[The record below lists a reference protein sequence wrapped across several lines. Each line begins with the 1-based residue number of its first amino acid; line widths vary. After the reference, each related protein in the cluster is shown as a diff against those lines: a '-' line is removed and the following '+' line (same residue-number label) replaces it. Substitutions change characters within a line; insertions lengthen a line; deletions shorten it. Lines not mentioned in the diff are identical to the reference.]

1 MSPAAGGNFPAQ
13 ATAYNGPY
21 APTKPL
27 CAEPTG
33 TTVSCQREAVSISAG
48 GRSLSP
54 GGRSGWDPGAPSL
67 QSSPR
72 LGPALAAATYCAAG
86 LNGAPKPMRVHFGG
100 ACPGSLPP
108 PVIAHPRG
116 VPAVGDARR
125 EGGISG
131 VKCGSHTVDKVVRV
145 PCAQTGRFRR
155 RERVG
160 QMSQLVDP
168 IEVRVSSKCKTA
180 VGTQTTHD
188 MKSTGRTGQKR
199 PRS

>member
-54 GGRSGWDPGAPSL
+54 GGRSGWDPGAPLL
-67 QSSPR
+67 QSSLR

-86 LNGAPKPMRVHFGG
+86 LNGSPQAHAGPLRGEP
-100 ACPGSLPP
+100 PGTPPPLPP
-108 PVIAHPRG
+108 LRIPAECQQWETRG
-116 VPAVGDARR
+116 ER
-125 EGGISG
+125 EGYQAS
-131 VKCGSHTVDKVVRV
+131 SVVRTRLTRSCAFPV
-145 PCAQTGRFRR
+145 PK
-155 RERVG
+155 
-160 QMSQLVDP
+160 LVDSG
-168 IEVRVSSKCKTA
+168 EGKE
-180 VGTQTTHD
+180 
-188 MKSTGRTGQKR
+188 
-199 PRS
+199 